1 MNAPIVIAV
10 LNARYAHTALGVRC
24 LVANMGELR
33 SRTVLEEFLIQDD
46 PERVAEQILS
56 HRPTIVGIS
65 LSIWNMVPS
74 GQVIS
79 IIKRVA
85 PDVCIIVGG
94 PEVRWA
100 ETPPHGAD
108 VLIRGEA
115 ETVFPGI
122 CTRILEGNTVPKV
135 VDGGLPDLT
144 SLVLPYDEYDDD
156 DLSRRIIYVE
166 SSRGCP
172 FGCEFCLSSRED
184 KLRRFDIDRL
194 LEKLETLI
202 ARGCKGFKF
211 IDRTFNVDE
220 GHWSR
225 ILDFFYEHWPREDA
239 GTLVRPISTRQA
251 ALGSVRGESFF
262 LHFEVVPDRFDD
274 KLIESLARFP
284 AGGIQLEVGI
294 QTLDPV
300 VGERIGRRVDAETVA
315 RNLSRL
321 KSGTGV
327 HIHADLI
334 IGLPGEDENGFGRSF
349 DSLRAMNPDEI
360 QLGIL
365 KLLPGAPIIRHADT
379 YSMTF
384 NPTPPYDVLQTD
396 CITYSQMQHLKRT
409 AKYYDIFVNSGKF
422 KGAMNFLMSRGTSSF
437 RAFSDFS
444 SWIYR
449 RIGKDHAV
457 SQPRQYEAV
466 LNYLT
471 NETDLNTE
479 KSAGILIE
487 DFLGVNSPRY
497 MPECL
502 RPYLS

>member
-1 MNAPIVIAV
+1 MSSPA
-10 LNARYAHTALGVRC
+10 G
-24 LVANMGELR
+24 
-33 SRTVLEEFLIQDD
+33 D
-46 PERVAEQILS
+46 
-56 HRPTIVGIS
+56 
-65 LSIWNMVPS
+65 VPS
-74 GQVIS
+74 
-79 IIKRVA
+79 
-85 PDVCIIVGG
+85 
-94 PEVRWA
+94 
-100 ETPPHGAD
+100 
-108 VLIRGEA
+108 
-115 ETVFPGI
+115 
-122 CTRILEGNTVPKV
+122 
-135 VDGGLPDLT
+135 
-144 SLVLPYDEYDDD
+144 
-156 DLSRRIIYVE
+156 
-166 SSRGCP
+166 
-172 FGCEFCLSSRED
+172 GCEFCLSSRED

-211 IDRTFNVDE
+211 IDRTFNVDD

-334 IGLPGEDENGFGRSF
+334 IGLPGEDENGFARSF

-379 YSMTF
+379 YSMSF
-384 NPTPPYDVLQTD
+384 NRHPLRCPPDRSHHVFTNAASQTNGEVLRHLRELWQVQRRHEFPD
-396 CITYSQMQHLKRT
+396 EPRDIIFSGVLRVFILDLSQDRKRPRRQP
-409 AKYYDIFVNSGKF
+409 A
-422 KGAMNFLMSRGTSSF
+422 SS
-437 RAFSDFS
+437 
-444 SWIYR
+444 
-449 RIGKDHAV
+449 V
-457 SQPRQYEAV
+457 
-466 LNYLT
+466 
-471 NETDLNTE
+471 
-479 KSAGILIE
+479 
-487 DFLGVNSPRY
+487 
-497 MPECL
+497 
-502 RPYLS
+502 